1 MVFEVEVGVD
11 FLDIGGRLD
20 VVEHDFATARNANVT
35 SDCTIN
41 AVDGKISGPK
51 RSFNNEF
58 PLESKISLTYVVE
71 FTSSMC
77 TLGGK
82 ICPSMVI
89 LKGSVNSFGGEE
101 VVVAGAVVLVAA
113 AERAAD

>member
-1 MVFEVEVGVD
+1 MSSSTISPPPEMLTLPVIAQLMQSMVKS
-11 FLDIGGRLD
+11 
-20 VVEHDFATARNANVT
+20 VVLRDL
-35 SDCTIN
+35 SIM
-41 AVDGKISGPK
+41 
-51 RSFNNEF
+51 EF
-58 PLESKISLTYVVE
+58 PLKSQISLTYVVE

-113 AERAAD
+113 ADRAAD